1 MTTKERN
8 EFESFKRKL
17 QEDPVFRISFF
28 GYLRVDM
35 DNVGNVMER
44 MNLQNEAEN
53 KFVCQHL
60 GIEYKKE
67 DFEVSEEDL
76 AEEWAKGLPDKR

>member
-28 GYLRVDM
+28 GDLRVDM

-44 MNLQNEAEN
+44 MNLQNEAET

>member
-1 MTTKERN
+1 MIM
-8 EFESFKRKL
+8 L
-17 QEDPVFRISFF
+17 V
-28 GYLRVDM
+28 
-35 DNVGNVMER
+35 NVGNVMER

>member
-28 GYLRVDM
+28 GDLRVDM

-53 KFVCQHL
+53 KFVC
-60 GIEYKKE
+60 
-67 DFEVSEEDL
+67 
-76 AEEWAKGLPDKR
+76 

>member
-28 GYLRVDM
+28 GDLRVDM

-60 GIEYKKE
+60 GIEPCNSC
-67 DFEVSEEDL
+67 FSVRFL
-76 AEEWAKGLPDKR
+76 

>member
-28 GYLRVDM
+28 GDLRVDM

-60 GIEYKKE
+60 GIEYKYFCRINVKHQNR
-67 DFEVSEEDL
+67 V
-76 AEEWAKGLPDKR
+76 GLPYG

>member
-28 GYLRVDM
+28 GDLRVDM

-53 KFVCQHL
+53 KLVCQHL